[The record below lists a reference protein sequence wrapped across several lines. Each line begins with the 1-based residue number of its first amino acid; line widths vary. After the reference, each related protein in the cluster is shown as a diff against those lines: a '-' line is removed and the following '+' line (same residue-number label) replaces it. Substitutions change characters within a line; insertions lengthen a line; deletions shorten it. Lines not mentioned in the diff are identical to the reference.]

1 MVTNTIK
8 GFLQTFPMEPQTV
21 LQQIALSFDVS
32 WWQSLLGLATGG
44 TVVVA
49 GKDIRRDPF
58 ALTALIASHTITLTL
73 AVPSEATSWLEHGDF
88 LQLRQSAWEW
98 HISAG
103 EEIGNN
109 LIEKIRRLEK
119 LDLRLLNA
127 YGPAETIIPNA
138 HEILYRDRN
147 LDISSIPIGKAM
159 PNYSV
164 YIIDQDYHPLPA
176 GVPGQIVIGGAGVAS
191 GYINQPN
198 LTATR
203 FPKDALANA
212 RAVANGW
219 IQAHLSGDRGYMR
232 EDGVFV
238 ALGRINGD
246 TQVKLRGQRFELR
259 EVEVAMV
266 TAGKGDILEAVCHIR
281 SHNEKDAASAFLV
294 AHVTLAQ
301 EVQNKYGTNGPVID
315 SILRNVVSGLVLPQ
329 YMRPSF
335 VVALPSMPLNHHGKV
350 DRKFL
355 STSPLK
361 KTAEAL
367 KPSPRFVQGRSAQF
381 QNEMEEIWRDA
392 LGDLVDNQKLEEGS
406 DFFLIGGNSLLLI
419 KVQSKIKERTRHDI
433 PLVKLF
439 EASTLGKM
447 AAMLHDSQQDNDK
460 EQPLRTSSEGKMKQI
475 WLSVLS
481 DLATEDII
489 TSDAD
494 FFLIGGNSLLL
505 IRVQNEVHK
514 QFGVLFPLASLF
526 EASKLGQM
534 ATLLDKLVTENDE
547 SRRSELDINWKDEV
561 ACHDQFPAVTSVAS
575 NHELTGGSPSGTI
588 VVLTG
593 ATGFLGRHI
602 LQRLVSDDTVKE
614 VHCIAIRDI
623 SKPLVGSP
631 KVSTYPGDL
640 RDPLLGLSDDTA
652 RRVFSRA
659 SAIIHNGADVS
670 FLRSYWTLRAAN
682 VLSTKALVRLAMKHA
697 IDKSL
702 LHFHFV
708 STAGVVQLGTDEL
721 YEEAISASQ
730 PQKNANGYIV
740 SKWASEKYLEN
751 VHAGSG
757 LSVTIHRP
765 TYVLGPDAPQLDVMH
780 NILRFAER
788 LRSVPH
794 MPSVDRWLQFVGIDD
809 VAQDIVTEVLDIR
822 DGQGVNLQY
831 RNHCGVESNWVRLD
845 QLALFLERQHGAKFS
860 KVDFAD
866 WIESAGRAGMPVQ
879 VKEYLTNLM
888 VSSETNNHVWTSP
901 RVLKGPRNI
910 IAPWRKKGRL

>member
-1 MVTNTIK
+1 MVTNTIR
-8 GFLQTFPMEPQTV
+8 GFLQTYPIKPQTV

-49 GKDIRRDPF
+49 GKDVRRDPF
-58 ALTALIASHTITLTL
+58 ALTALIASHKISLTL
-73 AVPSEATSWLEHGDF
+73 AVPSEAMSWLEHGDL
-88 LQLRQSAWEW
+88 LQLRQSTWEW

-109 LIEKIRRLEK
+109 LIEKIRKLEK

-138 HEILYRDRN
+138 HEILYRDRS
-147 LDISSIPIGKAM
+147 LDISLSPIGKAM

-164 YIIDQDYHPLPA
+164 YIMDQDNHPLPA

-191 GYINQPN
+191 GYINQPK
-198 LTATR
+198 LTAAR

-212 RAVANGW
+212 RAVTNGW
-219 IQAHLSGDRGYMR
+219 IHAHLSGDRGYMR

-266 TAGKGDILEAVCHIR
+266 KAGKGDISEAVCHVR

-301 EVQNKYGTNGPVID
+301 EVQNKYGTNGPVVD
-315 SILRNVVSGLVLPQ
+315 SMLRNVVSGLALPQ
-329 YMRPSF
+329 YMRPSV

-361 KTAEAL
+361 KTAEPPKL
-367 KPSPRFVQGRSAQF
+367 SPHSAPGRSAQS
-381 QNEMEEIWRDA
+381 QNEMERIWRDT
-392 LGDLVDNQKLEEGS
+392 LGDLIDNQKLEEGT
-406 DFFLIGGNSLLLI
+406 DFFLVGGNSLLLI

-439 EASTLGKM
+439 EASTLGRM
-447 AAMLHDSQQDNDK
+447 AAMLHDNHQIDHN
-460 EQPLRTSSEGKMKQI
+460 EQPLGSPSEGKMKQI
-475 WLSVLS
+475 WLSVLR
-481 DLATEDII
+481 DIATEDIM
-489 TSDAD
+489 TTDAD
-494 FFLIGGNSLLL
+494 FFLVGGNSLLL

-514 QFGVLFPLASLF
+514 QFGVLIPLASLF

-534 ATLLDKLVTENDE
+534 ALLLEKLAIEDDE
-547 SRRSELDINWKDEV
+547 SRETEQDIDWHDEV
-561 ACHDQFPAVTSVAS
+561 ACHEQFPAATSIGS
-575 NHELTGGSPSGTI
+575 NHKLAGGSPDGKV

-602 LQRLVSDDTVKE
+602 LQRLVSDNTVKE
-614 VHCIAIRDI
+614 VHCIAIRDT
-623 SKPLVGSP
+623 SKPLVDSP
-631 KVSTYPGDL
+631 KVITYPGDL
-640 RDPLLGLSDDTA
+640 RDPLLGLSDDDA
-652 RRVFSRA
+652 RRVFCRA

-682 VLSTKALVRLAMKHA
+682 VLSTKAIVRLAMKHA
-697 IDKSL
+697 VDKSL

-721 YEEAISASQ
+721 YEEAISVLQ

-757 LSVTIHRP
+757 LPITIHRP
-765 TYVLGPDAPQLDVMH
+765 SYVLGPDAPQLDVMH
-780 NILRFAER
+780 NILTFAER
-788 LRSVPH
+788 LKSVPR
-794 MPSVDRWLQFVGIDD
+794 MPSLDRWLQFVGIDD
-809 VAQDIVTEVLDIR
+809 VAQDIVTGVLDVR
-822 DGQGVNLQY
+822 DGQGANLQY

-845 QLALFLERQHGAKFS
+845 QLALYLERQHGAKFS
-860 KVDFAD
+860 TIDFAD
-866 WIESAGRAGMPVQ
+866 WIDSAGRAGMPVQ
-879 VKEYLTNLM
+879 VKGYLTNLM
-888 VSSETNNHVWTSP
+888 ADNETNNHIWTSP

-910 IAPWRKKGRL
+910 IAPWKKKGRL